1 MNIINFICK
10 YTNLKI
16 RISSWVFL
24 GISVLAF
31 VWVIATALEEMKY
44 TVFVLSLSM
53 SASLIAIALILLNI
67 SMKKK

>member
-31 VWVIATALEEMKY
+31 VWVIATGLEEMKY
-44 TVFVLSLSM
+44 TDFVLSLSM

>member
-31 VWVIATALEEMKY
+31 VWVIATGLEEMKS

>member
-31 VWVIATALEEMKY
+31 VWVIATGLEEMKY
-44 TVFVLSLSM
+44 TAFVLSLSM